1 MCTRVEPWKPL
12 RGPTSAISRLI
23 RTCELTLRESIVRE
37 CSAQIQSA
45 NKPSDRAVGWS
56 LSIQLQL
63 RALRPRK
70 LLPSGCLAL
79 AADLCLIRSPYRK
92 AAKPHHAFAT
102 PFGCREADFLATKY
116 CFPSLHVR
124 QMRSGCHWYFASSS
138 SRRGL
143 MSLMANFLATT
154 RITRRRDPASGGKMP
169 EKHLPGIW
177 DLSVIKTNAVRAA
190 SALKDVGKLSRCAY
204 QVAGV
209 TMKDTAS
216 RGSPS
221 LANSGT
227 IITLLTRWP

>member
-1 MCTRVEPWKPL
+1 LFESVRL
-12 RGPTSAISRLI
+12 RFNRRINLLI
-23 RTCELTLRESIVRE
+23 GLWVGVFRYSFNCAHYDLGNYFLR
-37 CSAQIQSA
+37 
-45 NKPSDRAVGWS
+45 D
-56 LSIQLQL
+56 
-63 RALRPRK
+63 
-70 LLPSGCLAL
+70 AL